1 MITQCHALNCLPL
14 LQSLSFFSFSSSS
27 NTLAVLAKRKA
38 ADKEAA
44 PRRGRWIHH
53 GRGDD
58 THTHTGWARPLWFPC
73 ARDDA
78 HPLC

>member
-1 MITQCHALNCLPL
+1 MIMQRHVLNCLPL
-14 LQSLSFFSFSSSS
+14 LQCLSFFSFSSSS

-53 GRGDD
+53 GRGNE
-58 THTHTGWARPLWFPC
+58 THRLGATAVVPVRV
-73 ARDDA
+73 
-78 HPLC
+78 

>member
-1 MITQCHALNCLPL
+1 MALQCHGIALTRLLQCLPIFSVL
-14 LQSLSFFSFSSSS
+14 LAS

-53 GRGDD
+53 GRGNE
-58 THTHTGWARPLWFPC
+58 TKQLGATLVVPVRA
-73 ARDDA
+73 
-78 HPLC
+78 